1 MHIQKP
7 NRAYSTHTTT
17 NTLAE
22 VVLFSEKNDPSATTS
37 STENANTGTTTGGSQ
52 NDPSKDTNARIR
64 KIVGVSALILV
75 SWFANFALRQS
86 TKKEGARKPVPEA
99 KAEGP
104 ERTVLMTT
112 KEDVLK
118 RLGEG
123 GDLQKVAFAHLE
135 YGLIRYEFP
144 LSSNHEASVNTGW
157 IKHGHDSDEFTK
169 ELEQLGVQLK
179 PGSERFIEIDLAAER
194 REAERAQERLKD
206 MQTLENTYLLE
217 KVFALA
223 LVGVTMGLLLRR
235 AADKMKSAG
244 ALSGIPGFGETTG
257 EEMQMRPVE
266 GFDHVGGI
274 EQVIEELTY
283 LRDEIREVGQ
293 GSQEYEI
300 PKGLLFYGPPGTGKT
315 MLARAL
321 AAETRCP
328 FISFKGSDLS
338 TELYIGTGIRK
349 VRNAFERARKQRD
362 GHTKE
367 LQAQGVLNPRGVCIV
382 FIDEFDSIA
391 SRRRVAMGEASSEET
406 RVVNMLLTE
415 LDNIHKSDKSRLSN
429 RDILVI
435 AATNDLAN
443 LDPAVI
449 RNGRFNRKIEIPAP
463 NSKLTRLDIL
473 DKATKYGFEPKGWT
487 IEDRNTSLDRL
498 ARMAVGSSGA
508 DLVGVLDKA
517 QAISRR
523 RGNDKIITF
532 ADIMEGFQQQNFGF
546 KMSSIINAAE
556 RRKTAYHELV
566 GHGATAWACEI
577 ATFLISMEPRG
588 KSLGRV
594 IPDPEAMSELAP
606 TKKQLLQ
613 RILVSVA
620 GQVAEELRYGELGA
634 TVGNTGDLDSS
645 RDILRLLIS
654 TGLVGD
660 DVAVSLLEAR
670 GRGNKMINDNQQ
682 RLINKAISRA
692 KDTVEAILSAVSN
705 DQWDAIVDELLA
717 LDKELVG
724 DEAQAFLEKHL
735 GGREDLRET
744 ARRALEGYYQ
754 DPIGEN
760 QTDR

>member
-1 MHIQKP
+1 
-7 NRAYSTHTTT
+7 
-17 NTLAE
+17 
-22 VVLFSEKNDPSATTS
+22 
-37 STENANTGTTTGGSQ
+37 
-52 NDPSKDTNARIR
+52 
-64 KIVGVSALILV
+64 
-75 SWFANFALRQS
+75 
-86 TKKEGARKPVPEA
+86 
-99 KAEGP
+99 
-104 ERTVLMTT
+104 
-112 KEDVLK
+112 
-118 RLGEG
+118 
-123 GDLQKVAFAHLE
+123 
-135 YGLIRYEFP
+135 
-144 LSSNHEASVNTGW
+144 
-157 IKHGHDSDEFTK
+157 
-169 ELEQLGVQLK
+169 
-179 PGSERFIEIDLAAER
+179 
-194 REAERAQERLKD
+194 
-206 MQTLENTYLLE
+206 MQTLENTYMLE

-223 LVGVTMGLLLRR
+223 LVGVTVGLLLRR
-235 AADKMKSAG
+235 VRDKVRSAG
-244 ALSGIPGFGETTG
+244 ALSGIPGFGETPG
-257 EEMQMRPVE
+257 EEMQVRPVE

-283 LRDEIREVGQ
+283 LRDEIRDVGQ

-321 AAETRCP
+321 AAETNCP

-338 TELYIGTGIRK
+338 TELFIGTGIRK
-349 VRNAFERARKQRD
+349 VRSVFEQARKLRD
-362 GHTKE
+362 RHTKE
-367 LQAQGVLNPRGVCIV
+367 LQTQGVSDARGVCIV

-391 SRRRVAMGEASSEET
+391 ARRPVAMGETSAEET

-415 LDNIHKSDKSRLSN
+415 LDNIHKGDQSKLSN

-463 NSKLTRLDIL
+463 HSKLTRLDIL

-487 IEDRNTSLDRL
+487 IQDRDTSLDRL

-532 ADIMEGFQQQNFGF
+532 DDIMEGFQQQNFGF

-566 GHGATAWACEI
+566 GHGAIAWACEI

-606 TKKQLLQ
+606 TKQQLLQ

-670 GRGNKMINDNQQ
+670 GGGNKTINDNQQ
-682 RLINKAISRA
+682 RLINKAIGRA
-692 KDTVEAILSAVSN
+692 KDTVESILSTVSN
-705 DQWDAIVDELLA
+705 DQWDVIIDELLA
-717 LDKELVG
+717 LDKELIG
-724 DEAQAFLEKHL
+724 DEAQEFLEKHL

-744 ARRALEGYYQ
+744 ARRALEAYYR